1 MSNPGSAFLYVG
13 IIGMWALVLV
23 PMWLRSHDEAKET
36 KSADRF
42 ARAMGSLRRGG
53 DAGQREILM
62 PGRPA
67 SVRDTQVTV
76 VGSAA
81 ELSPAAVAA
90 SRRRRVLAV
99 LTGLLIVWTV
109 VSVITHKV
117 PTATIAVPAL
127 LVLGFLVVAR
137 RQVSLAAD
145 VRRRHERRLTLAEA
159 ARVAEAHY
167 GAGETRARRGGRAV
181 ESAPEREQSAA
192 RTSYVDVPVSAAYT
206 DSGAWNAVPTTLPTY
221 VTAPRATRM
230 PRVIDLTTPG
240 SWNGAAMVEQARE
253 TRIPEAVAEG
263 EMKVETFAI
272 TVPRDPQVRA
282 GVLVEPATYADR
294 FVEDDVDAAALAAS
308 DDLDDLLSDPRTGSG
323 LRTGTH
329 GPTWR
334 RAANG

>member
-1 MSNPGSAFLYVG
+1 
-13 IIGMWALVLV
+13 
-23 PMWLRSHDEAKET
+23 
-36 KSADRF
+36 
-42 ARAMGSLRRGG
+42 
-53 DAGQREILM
+53 M
-62 PGRPA
+62 PGRPS

-81 ELSPAAVAA
+81 EKSPAAIAA
-90 SRRRRVLAV
+90 GRRRRVLAV
-99 LTGLLIVWTV
+99 LAGLLVVWTV
-109 VSVITHKV
+109 VTVVTHRL
-117 PTATIAVPAL
+117 PTWTIAAPAL

-145 VRRRHERRLTLAEA
+145 LRRRHDRRLTLAEA
-159 ARVAEAHY
+159 ARAAEARY
-167 GAGETRARRGGRAV
+167 GSGEGRARRGGRAV
-181 ESAPEREQSAA
+181 EAAPVHEQTAA
-192 RTSYVDVPVSAAYT
+192 RTAYVDVPVASGYS

-253 TRIPEAVAEG
+253 TRIPEPAAEG

-294 FVEDDVDAAALAAS
+294 YVDDDVDAAALAAS
-308 DDLDDLLSDPRTGSG
+308 DDLDDLLADPRTGTD